1 MSIIIRGK
9 KEYTSQFKKFLCF
22 PGANDIIA
30 KVGNLLK
37 MLNIPEKNISSQR
50 KNDLKHM
57 QIFVIFS

>member
-1 MSIIIRGK
+1 M
-9 KEYTSQFKKFLCF
+9 F

-37 MLNIPEKNISSQR
+37 MLNIPEKNMSSQR